1 MQRMID
7 TYMDPLSIG
16 ILIVSGVLIGTISSM
31 IGVGGGIMMV
41 PLLSFFFVP
50 ETQQAVGTSL
60 ATVVVTGIVSSIN
73 YGRKKVIDYKLAFM
87 MMPTVI
93 VGAVLGAWLT
103 DFISSEGLALAFGVL
118 LMYPALMMVSGREP
132 KEVVNIF
139 KKPSKT
145 EEKTE
150 SQNQTYSPIK
160 IILIGTIAGIASG
173 FFGVG
178 SGILM
183 VPAMAIFLN
192 VDMLYAVATSLF
204 VMVPS
209 AFIASFKHWQSAN
222 IIFQFMGLLAIGIIF
237 GAQIGTRLAMKIPRK
252 RLRQAFGVV
261 LAFSGLNMIWKGIS
275 TLLL

>member
-1 MQRMID
+1 MID
-7 TYMDPLSIG
+7 IRMDPLSIG
-16 ILIVSGVLIGTISSM
+16 ILIVAGVLIGTISSM

-73 YGRKKVIDYKLAFM
+73 YGKKKVIDYKLAFM
-87 MMPTVI
+87 LMPTVI

-118 LMYPALMMVSGREP
+118 LMYPALMMISGREP

-139 KKPSKT
+139 KNSSRV

-150 SQNQTYSPIK
+150 PKNQTYNPIR
-160 IILIGTIAGIASG
+160 IVLIGTIAGVASG

-209 AFIASFKHWQSAN
+209 AFVASFKHWESAN
-222 IIFQFMGLLAIGIIF
+222 IIFQFMGLLAIGIIV

-252 RLRQAFGVV
+252 QLRQAFGVV
-261 LAFSGLNMIWKGIS
+261 LAFSGLNMIWKGVS
-275 TLLL
+275 NLL